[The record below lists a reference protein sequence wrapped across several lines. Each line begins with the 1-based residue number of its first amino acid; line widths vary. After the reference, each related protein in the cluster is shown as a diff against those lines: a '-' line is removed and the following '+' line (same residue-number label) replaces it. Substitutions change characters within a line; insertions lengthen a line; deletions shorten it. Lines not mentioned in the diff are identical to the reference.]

1 VNHPGEH
8 FTFLGEPTML
18 KFITQAAAV
27 AGLTLTGYAFI
38 VGEFGIL
45 QTFVLTV
52 FFFWAHI
59 YAHEEINL

>member
-1 VNHPGEH
+1 
-8 FTFLGEPTML
+8 ML
-18 KFITQAAAV
+18 KFITQAAAL
-27 AGLTLTGYAFI
+27 AGLALTGYAFFAD
-38 VGEFGIL
+38 EFGAL